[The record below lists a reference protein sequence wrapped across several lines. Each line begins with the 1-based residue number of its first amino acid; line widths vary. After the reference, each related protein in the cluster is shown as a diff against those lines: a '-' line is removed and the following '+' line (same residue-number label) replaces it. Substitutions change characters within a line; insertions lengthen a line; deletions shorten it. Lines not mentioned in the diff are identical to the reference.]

1 MSREVVFVDGM
12 RTAFGTLGK
21 TLRNILGEDLAGMT
35 LKGLVERS
43 KIVEKGGVVDGV
55 FMGSAIGPNTAI
67 NGARWPTLAAGLPDT
82 TSASYVEMQ
91 CGSAIDSINPCS
103 STS

>member
-1 MSREVVFVDGM
+1 MSREVVFVEGI

-21 TLRNILGEDLAGMT
+21 TLRTILGEEIAGMA
-35 LKGLVERS
+35 LKGLVEKS
-43 KIVEKGGVVDGV
+43 KVIEKGGVVDSC

-67 NGARWPTLAAGLPDT
+67 NGARYPVLASGLPMS

-91 CGSAIDSINPCS
+91 CGSAIEIGRAHV
-103 STS
+103 

>member
-43 KIVEKGGVVDGV
+43 KIVEKGN
-55 FMGSAIGPNTAI
+55 S
-67 NGARWPTLAAGLPDT
+67 
-82 TSASYVEMQ
+82 
-91 CGSAIDSINPCS
+91 
-103 STS
+103 